1 MSGAPTHRKK
11 DREINP
17 RHQEWT
23 LRAARGETYQKIATE
38 VGVSV
43 GSVGAAV
50 RRAEKILAAE
60 FRGSA
65 QRQKF
70 RITQTF
76 QQVVQKSFESYE
88 LSLRDDVSEE
98 SGMTA
103 NGPISKEKSRRRDG
117 DTSHLSVAINA
128 ASKIAHL
135 WGFDLPE
142 DKSNAEEGFRWA
154 GATEAELMD
163 EEIRRLTRERAD
175 MKIEAT

>member
-1 MSGAPTHRKK
+1 MSSPTHRKK

-23 LRAARGETYQKIATE
+23 LRAARGETYLKIADE
-38 VGVSV
+38 NDVSIAAVGQ
-43 GSVGAAV
+43 AV

-88 LSLRDDVSEE
+88 LSRRDESIEE
-98 SGMTA
+98 VGTTA
-103 NGPISKEKSRRRDG
+103 KGPTSKTRTKVRDG

-135 WGFDLPE
+135 WGFDVPE
-142 DKSNAEEGFRWA
+142 DESNASEGFRWA
-154 GATEAELMD
+154 GATEAQLVD
-163 EEIRRLTRERAD
+163 EEIRKLTLERSRMRIDA
-175 MKIEAT
+175 